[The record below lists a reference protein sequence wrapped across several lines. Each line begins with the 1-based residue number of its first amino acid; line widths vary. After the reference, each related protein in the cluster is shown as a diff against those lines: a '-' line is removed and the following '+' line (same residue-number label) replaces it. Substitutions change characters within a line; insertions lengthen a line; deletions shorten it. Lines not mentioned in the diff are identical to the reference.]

1 MNIKFKSKNDIPYG
15 DLDIGD
21 VFAYDTRVYMLTD
34 QEEED
39 TEHELKSV
47 NLANGEM
54 EIFGIK
60 VMVTRFEEAELIL
73 G

>member
-1 MNIKFKSKNDIPYG
+1 MNIKFKSKNDVPYG

-21 VFAYDTRVYMLTD
+21 VFTYDARVYMLTD
-34 QEEED
+34 QEEEG

-73 G
+73 C